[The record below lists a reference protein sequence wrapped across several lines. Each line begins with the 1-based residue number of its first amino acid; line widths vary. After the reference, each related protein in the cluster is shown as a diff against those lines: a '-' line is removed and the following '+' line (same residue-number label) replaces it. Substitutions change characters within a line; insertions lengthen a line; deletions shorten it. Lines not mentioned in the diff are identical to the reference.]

1 MGVKDLLKIL
11 SSEYK
16 QARPHVIFRLGK
28 PSETDTVENY
38 EYIVEDETI
47 CSVTQASCT
56 TSCISTAPSAN
67 GNITEDEN
75 SLFEEENIGNE
86 IESYDEAEL
95 EATCEDFDIDLR
107 GKIVGV
113 DVATYVFPLTKLKGS
128 FTLQFLTSKGPNT
141 FVAQRFDERV
151 LKPLIEQAGV
161 STVVL
166 VFDGLAYEP
175 KKSVSTERRRPR
187 NEAKVQLEKMKEK
200 FRALG
205 TGNFGVGKKENAECL
220 QHMRTLLGDE
230 MKVAAAPDECI
241 MSSIKDYALHKYG
254 KNKVKIRIAAHEADS
269 QLVSLQKERVI
280 EYILSIDSDIIALG
294 ADHVI
299 YRFNGNTLKCLYL
312 TQKYCLNLLR
322 RQMGLSDEHYI
333 TPALMYMFSTI
344 LGTDYVP
351 RVNGFGRETTKRF
364 MRSVFLEGMD
374 DALEEHCQGGKRL
387 ILEGK
392 EISKETLKNLW
403 SEGFNAGWF
412 HPVFKG
418 KDVIRVTTLHDPFV
432 SGVPHYKAASTAAQT
447 SDPQKVFFDETREKK
462 FSQDEFLFW
471 GSDIDFITTPICMI
485 PSELLLQWCTTRGL
499 NVPGNVER
507 SVLEIVVDAAVRVK
521 QKVPASLLKAQ
532 KSSYEPIFFFR
543 CWRKYERISIPALM
557 ENVVNVKLPEL
568 SQICPYISIIKR
580 GAVLFKGG
588 HVLFEKIEKGIGIYI
603 PDEKIKVTLYR
614 IQVVASFRTITYS
627 TLIGFKGQNLSTE
640 VSGCSCVAGNLF
652 CSHQIALVLL
662 IVALKSGIVTEEN
675 LLKIMPTS
683 VKEIDATAV
692 PVSYAVKVL
701 EHNRRR
707 KHLKQRGKEKIQE
720 DVEEQ
725 EEELEVLQKGKKR
738 SVLKQ
743 LNKFI
748 DSVRHAEKMRDKQ
761 NILNEDVLTF
771 SGEAKHMDT
780 TYSEVIEWLKER
792 VAENLSKIKTVKKS
806 ELQEALKKELTHP
819 LDIEEN
825 IRKQEDIL
833 RRLYLG
839 ISEYNKSRKKGEVE
853 YKPAILSLAQYTYEN
868 SKENHAVSEG
878 LPWKLGEF

>member
-1 MGVKDLLKIL
+1 M
-11 SSEYK
+11 
-16 QARPHVIFRLGK
+16 
-28 PSETDTVENY
+28 
-38 EYIVEDETI
+38 
-47 CSVTQASCT
+47 
-56 TSCISTAPSAN
+56 APSSI
-67 GNITEDEN
+67 GNITGDDR
-75 SLFEEENIGNE
+75 SFFEEENVRND
-86 IESYDEAEL
+86 DENDDGAEL
-95 EATCEDFDIDLR
+95 ETTCEDFDIDLR
-107 GKIVGV
+107 GKTVGV
-113 DVATYVFPLTKLKGS
+113 DVATYVFPLTKLKSS
-128 FTLQFLTSKGPNT
+128 FSLQFLTSKGPNT
-141 FVAQRFDERV
+141 FVAER
-151 LKPLIEQAGV
+151 V
-161 STVVL
+161 STVFL
-166 VFDGLAYEP
+166 VFDGIAYEP
-175 KKSVSTERRRPR
+175 KKHVSIARRKPR
-187 NEAKVQLEKMKEK
+187 NEAKDQLEKMKEK

-205 TGNFGVGKKENAECL
+205 TGNFGVGKKENAETL
-220 QHMRTLLGDE
+220 QHMHTLHGDL

-241 MSSIKDYALHKYG
+241 MTSVKDYALHKYG
-254 KNKVKIRIAAHEADS
+254 KNKIKIRILPFEADS

-280 EYILSIDSDIIALG
+280 NYILSTDSDIIAVG
-294 ADHVI
+294 AEHVI
-299 YRFNGNTLKCLYL
+299 YRFNGKTLNGLYL

-322 RQMGLSDEHYI
+322 QQLKLADEHYI
-333 TPALMYMFSTI
+333 TPELLYMFSTI

-351 RVNGFGRETTKRF
+351 RVNGFGIETAKKII
-364 MRSVFLEGMD
+364 RSVFLEGMD
-374 DALEEHCQGGKRL
+374 NDLGEYGKPLLLQGHQK
-387 ILEGK
+387 
-392 EISKETLKNLW
+392 SKEFIKNLW

-418 KDVIRVTTLHDPFV
+418 KDLIKVNTLHDPFV
-432 SGVPHYKAASTAAQT
+432 SGVPCYKAVSTAMKI
-447 SDPQKVFFDETREKK
+447 SDPQKVFFDEAREKK
-462 FSQDEFLFW
+462 YSPDEFLFW
-471 GSDIDFITTPICMI
+471 GSDNDFTTTPIYMIPSELLLRMI

-507 SVLEIVVDAAVRVK
+507 SVSEIVVDAAVRVK